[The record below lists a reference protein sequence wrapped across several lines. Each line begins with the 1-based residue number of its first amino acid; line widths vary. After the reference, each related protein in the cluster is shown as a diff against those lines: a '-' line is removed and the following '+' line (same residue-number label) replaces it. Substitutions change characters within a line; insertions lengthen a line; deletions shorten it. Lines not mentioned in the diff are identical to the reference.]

1 MLAVFRDAACI
12 HRDAVPEQQFRM
24 LQQQQSREKNIYDV
38 PKKRKGGMQSMK
50 SKQLPKL
57 EEKKK

>member
-1 MLAVFRDAACI
+1 MFRNAAQ
-12 HRDAVPEQQFRM
+12 QQFRM